1 MQFEHKSWSE
11 MLFKGPYR
19 TRKVLA
25 IKSSELKV
33 IFVVDRVTWL
43 DWMRSL
49 ECDKEVC
56 GEIFVSC
63 VISRYRAI
71 W

>member
-1 MQFEHKSWSE
+1 MV
-11 MLFKGPYR
+11 FKGPYR
-19 TRKVLA
+19 IRKVLA
-25 IKSSELKV
+25 IKSNELNV

-49 ECDKEVC
+49 KCDKEVR
-56 GEIFVSC
+56 GEIFVSS